1 MKVVNNDRAVAV
13 LGPVSPEVAAVLR
26 SLDLA
31 PFNDDSGDAT
41 LWLPAQRAIRPSAAP
56 VIGATSPSKERE
68 PLLLTIVQAAA
79 ALSVGR
85 STVYEMIARGDL
97 DVVHLGR
104 AVRVAVC
111 ALEEL
116 LEDLRG
122 QSAAPSEPV
131 GGCRLAAAWGLS
143 S

>member
-1 MKVVNNDRAVAV
+1 MKVVNNDRAVVV
-13 LGPVSPEVAAVLR
+13 LGQVSTELATILR

-56 VIGATSPSKERE
+56 VSGSTSPSKEKE

-85 STVYEMIARGDL
+85 STVYEMIARGEL

-104 AVRVAVC
+104 AVRVPVC
-111 ALEEL
+111 AVEEL
-116 LEDLRG
+116 VEGLRG
-122 QSAAPSEPV
+122 RIAAT
-131 GGCRLAAAWGLS
+131 
-143 S
+143 